1 MLKAEGKR
9 QLNNYTPKRK
19 TTNLIVYAKPG
30 MRLLFAY
37 AVILFT
43 GCSPK
48 VAPVDLPFDTLQA
61 FSLSGETNAADQWW
75 LAFEDQKL
83 NSLIDSALKDNLSLT
98 TIWYQFQ
105 EAKALVDISS
115 SAKVPEVFLEVQ
127 SGINFPEPD
136 FVGGENTQLSLGANY
151 EVDLWGRIRY
161 SVHAEEYRYKASFY
175 DYKTAAISLSGEIT
189 LAWFRLKAIKN
200 QLQLIDEQ
208 LETNEQVL
216 ALIRARFA
224 SGQVRGVD
232 ILRQEQL
239 IENTKE
245 QKIALELQLEI
256 LKNQLSVLL
265 GQPPQH
271 TFDISPELPA
281 LPPLP
286 ATGIPLQ
293 LVNRRPDIQSAYYQ
307 LQASDREVAA
317 AISSKYP
324 RLTLDLTAA
333 IRSNTLT
340 GLFESQALSISGSL
354 LAPIFYGGRLS
365 AEVDRSEAIRQQQL
379 NEYGQAVLIA
389 FQEIENALVR
399 ETKLLEQIEVIEK
412 QVTLAEQTFGQLRI
426 EYLNGSIPYL
436 DVLITLNQQ
445 QELRRGLINTRLELL
460 ETRVSLYR
468 ALAGGFITNRESEM
482 NEDL

>member
-1 MLKAEGKR
+1 M
-9 QLNNYTPKRK
+9 NNYIRKRN
-19 TTNLIVYAKPG
+19 TTNLIVYAKPALC
-30 MRLLFAY
+30 LLCAY
-37 AVILFT
+37 TVILFT

-48 VAPVDLPFDTLQA
+48 VAPVDLPFDTLQT
-61 FSLSGETNAADQWW
+61 FSLPGEAEAPDQWW
-75 LAFEDQKL
+75 LTFEDQKL
-83 NSLIDSALKDNLSLT
+83 NSLIDTALADNLSLST
-98 TIWYQFQ
+98 VWYQFQ
-105 EAKALVDISS
+105 EARALVAISS
-115 SAKVPEVFLEVQ
+115 SAKVPEVSLELQ
-127 SGINFPEPD
+127 SGISFPEPD

-161 SVHAEEYRYKASFY
+161 SIHAEEYRYKASFH
-175 DYKTAAISLSGEIT
+175 DYKTAAISLSGEIVLT
-189 LAWFRLKAIKN
+189 WFRLKAIRN
-200 QLQLIDEQ
+200 QLRLLDEQ
-208 LETNEQVL
+208 METNEQVL

-256 LKNQLSVLL
+256 LKNQLSILL
-265 GQPPQH
+265 GQPPGQ

-286 ATGIPLQ
+286 KTGIPLQ

-307 LQASDREVAA
+307 LQASDREMAA

-333 IRSNTLT
+333 IRSNTLS
-340 GLFESQALSISGSL
+340 GLFESQALSVSGGL
-354 LAPIFYGGRLS
+354 LAPIFYGGRLN
-365 AEVDRSEAIRQQQL
+365 AEVDRAEAIRQQQL
-379 NEYGQAVLIA
+379 NEYGQAVLVA
-389 FQEIENALVR
+389 FQEIENALIR
-399 ETKLLEQIEVIEK
+399 ETKLLEQIEVIEE
-412 QVTLAEQTFGQLRI
+412 QVNLAEQTFGQLRI

-445 QELRRGLINTRLELL
+445 QELRRALINARLELL
-460 ETRVSLYR
+460 ETRVTLYR
-468 ALAGGFITNRESEM
+468 ALAGGFITNRESQI